1 MKKTYLKPLS
11 EVIELKGQVVMD
23 GSSGPGFNDSKDLPN
38 VTGDGDDG
46 PGGDEHGG
54 TPNRSNYNQFDEWED
69 EI

>member
-1 MKKTYLKPLS
+1 MKKTYLKPLM
-11 EVIELKGQVVMD
+11 EVTEMELQA
-23 GSSGPGFNDSKDLPN
+23 SIAAASGPMGKDGFGPS
-38 VTGDGDDG
+38 VTDDGEGG